1 MCVAR
6 VSLFGDCRV
15 ACDCI
20 TYFITKCTHTDAI
33 VVVLESHKSEVQS
46 TLEKCPLKIKLE
58 FATIPSDSDYGTA
71 DSLRHIK
78 DR

>member
-1 MCVAR
+1 M
-6 VSLFGDCRV
+6 
-15 ACDCI
+15 
-20 TYFITKCTHTDAI
+20 
-33 VVVLESHKSEVQS
+33 LESQKSEVQS